1 MLSIESQL
9 LYITCRPIYVVLTRL
24 SEKQIDELK
33 KDPSKYQCSQKN
45 INVRKVLL
53 TRKAG
58 PASRTR
64 LRRMICRQNASGSS
78 KRKAPLGDEFD
89 PIVLE
94 DEVNNINTSEAK
106 EALITCAAIK
116 SSTDST
122 ETAKLLKEKKCSPS
136 TIMLINLC
144 SSDEEEDD
152 SNIRTPCDENRDPMN
167 VAESPISKTFVRKLT
182 PKQTLRESLHL
193 PRTLNRLVEQ
203 HTERR

>member
-1 MLSIESQL
+1 
-9 LYITCRPIYVVLTRL
+9 L

-33 KDPSKYQCSQKN
+33 KDPLKYQCSQKN

-58 PASRTR
+58 PASKTR
-64 LRRMICRQNASGSS
+64 PRRITYRQNTSGSS
-78 KRKAPLGDEFD
+78 KRKAPLEDEFD

-94 DEVNNINTSEAK
+94 DEVTSINTEVK
-106 EALITCAAIK
+106 EALNTNAVVK
-116 SSTDST
+116 SSMDST
-122 ETAKLLKEKKCSPS
+122 EATKLIKEKKCSPNA
-136 TIMLINLC
+136 IVLINLC

-167 VAESPISKTFVRKLT
+167 IAESPISKTFVRKLT

>member
-1 MLSIESQL
+1 M

-24 SEKQIDELK
+24 NDKQIDELK
-33 KDPSKYQCSQKN
+33 KDPSKYQCPQRS

-64 LRRMICRQNASGSS
+64 LRRTSLRQNASGSS

-89 PIVLE
+89 PIILE
-94 DEVNNINTSEAK
+94 DEVININTEAK
-106 EALITCAAIK
+106 EALIAYAAVK
-116 SSTDST
+116 SSSNST
-122 ETAKLLKEKKCSPS
+122 EAAKLIKERRCSPS

-144 SSDEEEDD
+144 SSDEEEDV
-152 SNIRTPCDENRDPMN
+152 SSVRMLCDENRDPLN
-167 VAESPISKTFVRKLT
+167 IAESPPISKTFARKLT

-193 PRTLNRLVEQ
+193 PRTINRLVIEQ
-203 HTERR
+203 RTERR